1 MARQFNKLSALDL
14 RSKRKPGRYA
24 DGGGLYLQVSRSNT
38 KAWIFRFKFDGRERQ
53 MGLGATHAVSLKQA
67 REEATRCR
75 KLVVDSIDPIE
86 ARNAEKTRRALE
98 AAQAKTFKDCA
109 EAYMKAMGAEWKNAK
124 HASQWR
130 NTLTTYVYPKFGN
143 LPIQSI
149 DVGMVMD
156 VLEPI
161 WTKKTETAGR
171 VRGRIEKILDW
182 ASARTYRVGEN
193 PARWRG
199 HLDNLL
205 PKPNKVRKVH
215 HHPALPFD
223 EIGTFIKELR
233 SREGPSA
240 KGLEFLILTA
250 TRTNEILGATWDE
263 VDLAK
268 GEWTIPAKRMK
279 SGKAHKIPLSNR
291 AIAILQELG
300 SVENSKFLFAGPN
313 GAMSN
318 MVFLN
323 LLKRMKRNDI
333 TAHGFRSTFRDWV
346 AECTAH
352 SREVAEMALAHAI
365 GDKTEEAYRRGD
377 LFEKRRRLMNEW
389 ADYCN
394 QPFPEFGSVH
404 TLHLREGA

>member
-1 MARQFNKLSALDL
+1 M
-14 RSKRKPGRYA
+14 
-24 DGGGLYLQVSRSNT
+24 T
-38 KAWIFRFKFDGRERQ
+38 
-53 MGLGATHAVSLKQA
+53 
-67 REEATRCR
+67 
-75 KLVVDSIDPIE
+75 
-86 ARNAEKTRRALE
+86 
-98 AAQAKTFKDCA
+98 
-109 EAYMKAMGAEWKNAK
+109 AMGAEWKNAK

-130 NTLTTYVYPKFGN
+130 NTLTTNVYPKFGN
-143 LPIQSI
+143 LPVQSI

-182 ASARTYRVGEN
+182 ASARTYRVKEN

-215 HHPALPFD
+215 HHPALPFG

-250 TRTNEILGATWDE
+250 TRTNEVLGATWDE

-268 GEWTIPAKRMK
+268 AEWTIPAKRMK

-300 SVENSKFLFAGPN
+300 PVENSKFLFAGPN

-346 AECTAH
+346 AECTPH
-352 SREVAEMALAHAI
+352 PREVAEMALVHAI
-365 GDKTEEAYRRGD
+365 GDKTEEAYQKVTF
-377 LFEKRRRLMNEW
+377 LKNV
-389 ADYCN
+389 A
-394 QPFPEFGSVH
+394 
-404 TLHLREGA
+404 A